1 MVYIDSTK
9 LGRKAWSNLYQ
20 ITVVHNCS
28 FFNSTVIPNLT
39 NKRFGPNTFFQM
51 VNDLKLLFILFLME
65 AFIAYLLQFGD
76 LNTRQIDFVSSKA
89 TVKGLDTDDYFAEAG
104 KVVKQVGF
112 YH

>member
-1 MVYIDSTK
+1 
-9 LGRKAWSNLYQ
+9 
-20 ITVVHNCS
+20 
-28 FFNSTVIPNLT
+28 
-39 NKRFGPNTFFQM
+39 
-51 VNDLKLLFILFLME
+51 ME